1 MARLTWQNVSAPDFT
16 PAMRGI
22 QNATTLLS
30 NAFNSASDAV
40 GQFQGMQADTADRA
54 ILSRLAN
61 VQDPSQFDAN
71 TIIGSDGS
79 RASTAMLKS
88 VADRPGTLLD
98 WATRRGA
105 EERAQANQRFTDW
118 GNTRTQESAARMDAA
133 GPDAQRYWSLLQ
145 QGKTAEANS
154 LLGSSPAL
162 KALNAAEYNQI
173 AGTGDSYTNRENAA
187 YSRDRSRKEDAFN
200 DSAAADAETLRNMG
214 VGLSPEN
221 DEFLINALKWDPRRT
236 QRALS
241 YAGLNRGGQ
250 SGGAGASGSFG
261 SLNPAVGAAISNLSS
276 KYPDVAPSTMAAMSM
291 IESSGGNAPDRAG
304 SQYQGVFQLGSAVRN
319 QYGVT
324 NSQDANQNTEAAY
337 KLAQTNATELGKT
350 LNVPANQVPPGLIY
364 LAHQQGLAGAKALIS
379 AAQNGTPISALPAD
393 LQRNIRSNIPES
405 QRGNITTAADFVKF
419 YDGKMA
425 QYADV
430 SNGLDRITHPS
441 ISSRENATTR
451 DRINRSQIGTL
462 VPQYES
468 TMANTNDPVEAAQ
481 LLQKQFGGDVGT
493 LTSRIR
499 KVMADGVVNGQAKIN
514 AATAAAII
522 QSSLNDGTKGLD
534 LWGLSDW
541 FNNNSLGGGGFGAGN
556 LSIDSTVRD
565 ELVRQAKTDGFR
577 RLIQTNENEVNA
589 QNTVNAATQRTA
601 QIEAL
606 LRQAIAAKSS
616 GRSGMDPLIERLTH
630 QRDASAAAS
639 SAAARSL
646 ALLQAPTDAEKR
658 RAAEEAAKAEAAKR
672 PEPKPLTPEVRAQ
685 LERSRDEIDRRFPVY

>member
-79 RASTAMLKS
+79 RASTTMLKS

-105 EERAQANQRFTDW
+105 EQRAQQNQDFTNW

-154 LLGSSPAL
+154 LLGSSAAL
-162 KALNAAEYNQI
+162 KALNGAEYNQI
-173 AGTGDSYTNRENAA
+173 VGTGDSYTNRENTA

-221 DEFLINALKWDPRRT
+221 DEFLINALNWDPRRT
-236 QRALS
+236 QRALG
-241 YAGLNRGGQ
+241 YAGSNRGSTGGASTGDPTRAMNYEARASGFSSVPDSVQNLGQASDFALQVNAANQARTGSPGSSAMGTYQIVGDTMRRVAPQVFGTNWRNVEFNQANQDKIAEAIFNANNQSADALRKQWVSLSPAQAEQVRKMPWSQAREIIAKGESGANSGFFNPAQMVEQGLNRVT
-250 SGGAGASGSFG
+250 
-261 SLNPAVGAAISNLSS
+261 NPA
-276 KYPDVAPSTMAAMSM
+276 
-291 IESSGGNAPDRAG
+291 
-304 SQYQGVFQLGSAVRN
+304 
-319 QYGVT
+319 
-324 NSQDANQNTEAAY
+324 
-337 KLAQTNATELGKT
+337 
-350 LNVPANQVPPGLIY
+350 
-364 LAHQQGLAGAKALIS
+364 
-379 AAQNGTPISALPAD
+379 
-393 LQRNIRSNIPES
+393 
-405 QRGNITTAADFVKF
+405 
-419 YDGKMA
+419 
-425 QYADV
+425 
-430 SNGLDRITHPS
+430 
-441 ISSRENATTR
+441 ISSLENASTR

-462 VPQYES
+462 VPQYETS
-468 TMANTNDPVEAAQ
+468 MANTNDPVEAAQ
-481 LLQKQFGGDVGT
+481 LLQKQFGGSVDT
-493 LTSRIR
+493 LTARIR
-499 KVMADGVVNGQAKIN
+499 SVMADGVVGGQSRIN
-514 AATAAAII
+514 AATAAAIV
-522 QSSLNDGTKGLD
+522 QSSLTGKTEDRFD
-534 LWGLSDW
+534 LFGFRDW
-541 FNNNSLGGGGFGAGN
+541 AGN
-556 LSIDSTVRD
+556 SSTGSDELAIDNTVRD

-577 RLIQTNENEVNA
+577 SLIQTNENEVNA
-589 QNTVNAATQRTA
+589 QNMVNAATQRTA
-601 QIEAL
+601 QIDAA
-606 LRQAIAAKSS
+606 LRQAITAKNN
-616 GRSGMDPLIERLTH
+616 GRSGMDPLIQRLTQ
-630 QRDASAAAS
+630 QRNVAAAQTS
-639 SAAARSL
+639 VAARNL
-646 ALLQAPTDAEKR
+646 ALLQAPTEAE
-658 RAAEEAAKAEAAKR
+658 KAEAAKR